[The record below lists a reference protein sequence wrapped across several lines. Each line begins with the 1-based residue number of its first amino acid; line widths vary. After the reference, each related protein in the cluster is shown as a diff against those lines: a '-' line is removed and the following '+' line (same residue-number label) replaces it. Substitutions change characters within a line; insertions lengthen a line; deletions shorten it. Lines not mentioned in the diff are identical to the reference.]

1 MTTTVPRLVDL
12 WKFQRDYLRDSSR
25 FVVAMW
31 ARGCG
36 KSAITAIKIVLSTLR
51 NERKGKPSDW
61 LIVSASADQARE
73 ALRLVEDFARVVYA
87 LAAHEGI
94 IEQEVEFR
102 TPEGMERYT
111 RYELRLGNNTRIM
124 ALSASPRAIRGY
136 TANIWWDE
144 SCFFDEDHAMWQALQ
159 HCTRGRL
166 KIIVTS
172 TPVGG
177 SEKRFHQII
186 HDETIVR
193 GKPLWSKHITDIYQA
208 CEQGR
213 GLIYDLEMEKAAAEA
228 DAWAT
233 EMELQWI
240 DPAATWFETP
250 LLISCEDTRASAN
263 GSGEYLGGKCYI
275 GNDIGLRGDRWVAWV
290 LEEVSGTFVTREVS
304 VLDRAR
310 QRDFDEH
317 DKEIA
322 RLFKKYR
329 VMRMC
334 IDQGGMGERS
344 TQEYQKIYGATR
356 VEGVI
361 FNVENKGGM
370 AVLTKELMQ
379 EGRLLLP
386 PNATAPLIR
395 PDFRRLEKTVSAA
408 GAVRF
413 NAVRDK
419 GGHADIC
426 TAGMLACNAAVT
438 PVIEVD
444 VKTSGESAQEQ
455 NIMTGWTTGLE
466 GIRSGR

>member
-1 MTTTVPRLVDL
+1 
-12 WKFQRDYLRDSSR
+12 
-25 FVVAMW
+25 
-31 ARGCG
+31 
-36 KSAITAIKIVLSTLR
+36 
-51 NERKGKPSDW
+51 
-61 LIVSASADQARE
+61 
-73 ALRLVEDFARVVYA
+73 
-87 LAAHEGI
+87 
-94 IEQEVEFR
+94 
-102 TPEGMERYT
+102 
-111 RYELRLGNNTRIM
+111 
-124 ALSASPRAIRGY
+124 
-136 TANIWWDE
+136 
-144 SCFFDEDHAMWQALQ
+144 MWQALQ

-250 LLISCEDTRASAN
+250 LLISCEDTRASAD

-290 LEEVSGTFVTREVS
+290 LEDVSGTFVTREVS
-304 VLDRAR
+304 VLDRTRMAK
-310 QRDFDEH
+310 FEEH

-344 TQEYQKIYGATR
+344 TQEYQKVYGSIR

-361 FNVENKGGM
+361 FNVENKGEM
-370 AVLTKELMQ
+370 AVLGKQLM
-379 EGRLLLP
+379 EERRLLLP
-386 PNATAPLIR
+386 KDVPSIR
-395 PDFRRLEKTVSAA
+395 QDLRRLEKTVSAA

-419 GGHADIC
+419 NGHCDRAW
-426 TAGMLACNAAVT
+426 AMLLATNAAYT
-438 PVIEVD
+438 PTIEVE
-444 VKTSGESAQEQ
+444 VKSSGESIQEQ
-455 NIMTGWTTGLE
+455 SIMAGWTTGLE
-466 GIRSGR
+466 GMRSGR